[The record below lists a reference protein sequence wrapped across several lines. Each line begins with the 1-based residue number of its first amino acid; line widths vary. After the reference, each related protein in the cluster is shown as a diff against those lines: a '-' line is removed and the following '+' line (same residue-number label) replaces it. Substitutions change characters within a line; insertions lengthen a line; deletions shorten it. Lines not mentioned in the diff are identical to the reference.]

1 MQPLHPTELR
11 AQSAV
16 LIIRELINDLCFCA
30 RHRVRAQDFTRR
42 RYLGF
47 ATVMTMLL
55 QKTLRSI
62 QLHLN
67 EFFEKLIALGAIS
80 VTAAAW
86 CEARLKLSHT
96 AFIELNQRAILEVV
110 YGERADATLVR
121 RWRQHRLLGI
131 DSSLIRLPSR
141 EELGQEFG
149 WVESSNQAG
158 SLGRYPQA
166 RLSVLTDVL
175 NRIAVD
181 TVLVPWKQGE
191 RDLAIAHIAKMEP
204 TDVGLLDRGFSAYEL
219 WAHFV
224 AKRRLFV
231 CRCPTSSFSEVNRLF
246 QQNQAGVSVVVS
258 LRPSDHQ
265 RRSIREAGLPEV
277 ITVRLVTVR
286 LPSGELEVLATNLL
300 DEQKYPTADFAELY
314 HYRWGIETFY
324 GILKGRLDLE
334 NFSGH
339 SSQAIRQDVFATI
352 FLSNLES
359 LLIAPAQEELQHKSQ
374 KAKYRQQ
381 VNHAVSFHTIKSH
394 LIELLLSSEPLERVL
409 PKLQSLFQGN
419 PIVVRPERGA
429 PRKKRSGWRSYN
441 FQRNTRKAV
450 F

>member
-1 MQPLHPTELR
+1 MELLHPTHHR
-11 AQSAV
+11 VHSAV
-16 LIIRELINDLCFCA
+16 GTTRQLINQSSFCA
-30 RHRVRAQDFTRR
+30 RHRVRTQDFTRR
-42 RYLGF
+42 RHLTF
-47 ATVMTMLL
+47 SSVVTMLL
-55 QKTLRSI
+55 QKTIRSI

-67 EFFEKLIALGAIS
+67 EFFEKLVTLGPT
-80 VTAAAW
+80 VTPAAW

-110 YGERADATLVR
+110 YGERADASLVR

-131 DSSLIRLPSR
+131 DSSLVRLPNR
-141 EELGQEFG
+141 KELGQEFG
-149 WVESSNQAG
+149 WVKCSNQAG
-158 SLGRYPQA
+158 LAGQYPQA

-175 NRIAVD
+175 NRIALE
-181 TVLVPWKQGE
+181 TLLVPWKQGE
-191 RDLAIAHIAKMEP
+191 RDLAIAHIAKMESG
-204 TDVGLLDRGFSAYEL
+204 DVGLLDRGFAAYEL

-224 AKRRLFV
+224 AQKRLFV
-231 CRCPTSSFSEVNRLF
+231 CRCPTSSFREVNCLF
-246 QQNQAGVSVVVS
+246 QQNQAGESVVVN

-265 RRSIREAGLPEV
+265 RVSIRQAQLPEV

-286 LPSGELEVLATNLL
+286 LKSGELEVLSTNLL
-300 DEQKYPTADFAELY
+300 SEQNYPTAEFAELY

-324 GILKGRLDLE
+324 GVLKGRLDLE
-334 NFSGH
+334 NFSGL
-339 SSQAIRQDVFATI
+339 SSQAVRQDVFATV

-359 LLIAPAQEELQHKSQ
+359 LLIAPAQEQLQQKSQ

-394 LIELLLSSEPLERVL
+394 LIELLLSSEPLETVL
-409 PKLQSLFQGN
+409 PKLQSLFLGN
-419 PIVVRPERGA
+419 PVVVRPDRLV

>member
-1 MQPLHPTELR
+1 
-11 AQSAV
+11 
-16 LIIRELINDLCFCA
+16 
-30 RHRVRAQDFTRR
+30 
-42 RYLGF
+42 
-47 ATVMTMLL
+47 MLL
-55 QKTLRSI
+55 QKTIRSI

-67 EFFEKLIALGAIS
+67 EFFEKLVTLGPT
-80 VTAAAW
+80 VTPAAW

-110 YGERADATLVR
+110 YGESADATLVG

-131 DSSLIRLPSR
+131 DSSLVRLPNR

-149 WVESSNQAG
+149 WVKCSNQAG
-158 SLGRYPQA
+158 SAGKYPQA

-175 NRIAVD
+175 NRIALD

-191 RDLAIAHIAKMEP
+191 RDLAIAHIAKMEFG
-204 TDVGLLDRGFSAYEL
+204 DVGLLDRGFAAYEL

-224 AKRRLFV
+224 AQKRLFV

-265 RRSIREAGLPEV
+265 RLSIRQAQLPEV

-286 LPSGELEVLATNLL
+286 LKSGELEVLATNLL
-300 DEQKYPTADFAELY
+300 SEQDYPTAEFAELY

-324 GILKGRLDLE
+324 GVLKGRLDLE
-334 NFSGH
+334 NFSGL
-339 SSQAIRQDVFATI
+339 SSQAVQQDVFATV

-359 LLIAPAQEELQHKSQ
+359 LLIAPAQEQLQQKSL

-394 LIELLLSSEPLERVL
+394 LIELLLSSEPLETVL
-409 PKLQSLFQGN
+409 PKLQSLFLGN
-419 PIVVRPERGA
+419 PIVVRPNRVV